1 MLRVG
6 PMDTS
11 SEISHHT
18 NSEGPSPMDED
29 AGEAALPIAVFDE
42 VTEGSPAAM
51 DGILVGDQL
60 LKFGSVDGGDNL
72 LMRLAQ
78 EGQDSEGQGLHV
90 VVLRR
95 GESVHLTVTPRR
107 WSGRGL
113 LGYGSLPHFCHFL
126 WVRGILLGIT
136 LQIDCNLHLSL

>member
-1 MLRVG
+1 MSRVAA
-6 PMDTS
+6 MDIS
-11 SEISHHT
+11 SEIDHHT

-29 AGEAALPIAVFDE
+29 AGEATLPIAVFDE

-51 DGILVGDQL
+51 DGVLVGDQL

-72 LMRLAQ
+72 LMRLAR
-78 EGQDSEGQGLHV
+78 EGQDNEGRGLHV

-113 LGYGSLPHFCHFL
+113 LGYGSLPHFVPL
-126 WVRGILLGIT
+126 PLGQRGMLLGIT
-136 LQIDCNLHLSL
+136 LQIDCI

>member
-1 MLRVG
+1 MSRVG
-6 PMDTS
+6 AMDIS
-11 SEISHHT
+11 SEIGHHT

-29 AGEAALPIAVFDE
+29 AGEATLPIAVFDE

-51 DGILVGDQL
+51 DGVLVGDQL

-72 LMRLAQ
+72 LMRLAR
-78 EGQDSEGQGLHV
+78 EGQDNEGQGLHV

-95 GESVHLTVTPRR
+95 GESVHLTVTPRS

-113 LGYGSLPHFCHFL
+113 LGYGSLPHFVPL
-126 WVRGILLGIT
+126 PLVQRGILLGIT
-136 LQIDCNLHLSL
+136 LQIDCT